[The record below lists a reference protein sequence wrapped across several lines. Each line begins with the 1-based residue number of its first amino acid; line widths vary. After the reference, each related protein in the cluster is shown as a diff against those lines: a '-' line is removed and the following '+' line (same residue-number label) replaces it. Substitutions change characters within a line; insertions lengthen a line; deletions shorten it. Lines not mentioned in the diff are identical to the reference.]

1 VSRTGAP
8 VPGLPK
14 ATETGILRQVRD
26 FLRLHG
32 WMVVR
37 IHQSL
42 GSEKGIPDLVA
53 VREGQ
58 TVWIEVKAPKGR
70 LSEYQERWLQDL
82 ENHDGSWLVVRGI
95 EDVERL
101 SRR

>member
-1 VSRTGAP
+1 MKLGA
-8 VPGLPK
+8 VNAFK
-14 ATETGILRQVRD
+14 VTETDILRQIRD

-53 VREGQ
+53 IREGQ
-58 TVWIEVKAPKGR
+58 TVWIEVKALRGR
-70 LSEYQERWLQDL
+70 LSEHQIRWARDLQD
-82 ENHDGSWLVVRGI
+82 HGGCWI
-95 EDVERL
+95 EARSIGDVEHL
-101 SRR
+101 CRR